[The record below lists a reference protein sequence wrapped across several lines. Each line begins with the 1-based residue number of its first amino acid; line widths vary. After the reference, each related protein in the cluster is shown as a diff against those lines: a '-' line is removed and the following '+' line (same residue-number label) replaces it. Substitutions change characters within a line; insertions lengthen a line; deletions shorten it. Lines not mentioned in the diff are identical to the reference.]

1 VISFYYSATPNGQKI
16 LLFLYETALP
26 FKLVPVSLSK
36 GEQHKPEFLKISP
49 NNKIPAIVDEAPA
62 DGGAPIPVFESAAIL
77 HYLAAKTGRFMPA
90 DPRAR
95 LEVLQWLCWQIAHLG
110 PFAGQLGH
118 FKVHAR
124 EKIPYAIERYSRE
137 VARLFGVLD
146 HRLGNHE
153 FIVGDYSIADMA
165 CYPWVVPYASLGLEP
180 GEYPHLARWF
190 NAISEKPATVRAYVG
205 VTSPY
210 APENAPMSGEEH
222 KVLFGAPSPIASD

>member
-1 VISFYYSATPNGQKI
+1 VITLYYSATPNGQKI

-36 GEQHKPEFLKISP
+36 GEQHKPEFLRISP

-77 HYLAAKTGRFMPA
+77 HYLADKTGQFIPA
-90 DPRAR
+90 DPRGR

-118 FKVHAR
+118 FKAHAR

-137 VARLFGVLD
+137 LARLYRVLD
-146 HRLGNHE
+146 RRLADHE

-165 CYPWVVPYASLGLEP
+165 CYPWVVPHTSLGLEFS
-180 GEYPHLARWF
+180 EYPHIARWF
-190 NAISEKPATVRAYVG
+190 NAISERPAVVRAYVG

-210 APENAPMSGEEH
+210 APENAPLSSEER
-222 KVLFGAPSPIASD
+222 KVLFGAASPAASN

>member
-1 VISFYYSATPNGQKI
+1 VISLYYSATPNGQKI

-26 FKLVPVSLSK
+26 HRMVPVSLSK

-49 NNKIPAIVDEAPA
+49 NNKIPAIVDDAPA
-62 DGGAPIPVFESAAIL
+62 DGGPPLPVFESAAIL
-77 HYLAAKTGRFMPA
+77 HYLADKTGRFMPA

-118 FKVHAR
+118 FKAHAA

-137 VARLFGVLD
+137 LARLFGVLD
-146 HRLGNHE
+146 RRLSAHE

-165 CYPWVVPYASLGLEP
+165 CYPWVVPYASLGLEL
-180 GEYPHLARWF
+180 GGYPHLARWF
-190 NAISEKPATVRAYVG
+190 NSIKTRPATMRAYVG
-205 VTSPY
+205 VADPY
-210 APENAPMSGEEH
+210 APEHAPMSNDER
-222 KVLFGAPSPIASD
+222 KVLFGPATPGR